1 MVGWV
6 VRASPS
12 TSGGTSFGVGVVRVE
27 WTSSPGEERSGDGG
41 EAGGQGGR
49 TEEGGGGRGTR
60 WWTANPNELL
70 LLKHLVGRRWE
81 HAGVEG
87 FERTGG

>member
-1 MVGWV
+1 MSGWLGGEGESVDVGGDELRGRERV
-6 VRASPS
+6 
-12 TSGGTSFGVGVVRVE
+12 SGRGV
-27 WTSSPGEERSGDGG
+27 PGRSGPETEER
-41 EAGGQGGR
+41 ERPA
-49 TEEGGGGRGTR
+49 EEGGGGRGTR
-60 WWTANPNELL
+60 WWTANPSELW

>member
-1 MVGWV
+1 MVGCESV
-6 VRASPS
+6 DV
-12 TSGGTSFGVGVVRVE
+12 GGTSFGVVRVE
-27 WTSSPGEERSGDGG
+27 WASSPGEERSGDGG
-41 EAGGQGGR
+41 RRRGRRPGRR